1 MAKTT
6 ADTARARLFAAPTPR
21 PPAEAPAP
29 PPTPEKAKAQSGE
42 ALRRTAAETSR
53 PAPASK
59 RAGRDRATPAKAAS
73 EAPAQAT
80 GTSNYLGGGL
90 YAYKG
95 RTARKLSVYVSPD
108 LVPALKS
115 AGASGKDPRGNDMSE
130 IVETLIREAGYGDG

>member
-21 PPAEAPAP
+21 PPAETPASP
-29 PPTPEKAKAQSGE
+29 PS
-42 ALRRTAAETSR
+42 AETSTAR
-53 PAPASK
+53 YGEATRRTTAEVPHPVPTPGK
-59 RAGRDRATPAKAAS
+59 VRRAKATPT
-73 EAPAQAT
+73 EAITEATVSST

-130 IVETLIREAGYGDG
+130 IVETLIREAGYGDA

>member
-21 PPAEAPAP
+21 PPAETPAP
-29 PPTPEKAKAQSGE
+29 PLSPETSKGRSGGATRRTTAEVPRPVSTPRKAGRAKA
-42 ALRRTAAETSR
+42 TS
-53 PAPASK
+53 
-59 RAGRDRATPAKAAS
+59 AKAAV
-73 EAPAQAT
+73 EATVPAT

-130 IVETLIREAGYGDG
+130 IVETLIREAGYGDD